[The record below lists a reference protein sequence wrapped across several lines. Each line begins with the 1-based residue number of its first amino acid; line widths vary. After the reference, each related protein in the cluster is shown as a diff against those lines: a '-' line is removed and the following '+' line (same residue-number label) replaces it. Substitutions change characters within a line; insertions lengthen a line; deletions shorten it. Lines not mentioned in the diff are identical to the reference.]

1 MGVVNTPCSGVGSRA
16 TAYRILTVAFLSCT
30 VSRIKQGT
38 QQETWKSPTLSPRLM
53 HDTVLDDKARG
64 APLWK
69 LDVSAPR
76 LVQLSMTI
84 VVYVVMHETKLPSVA
99 LSIQNGYISIAAA
112 CSNRLMRSRTYS
124 STVCTFSYA
133 SVSDVNKRSLDLD
146 TLVSVMHSYLFP
158 CSTLCSSWAQD
169 YNQAQ
174 HERNIL
180 HRVLHEPI
188 HPTPHSRQAMGRY

>member
-1 MGVVNTPCSGVGSRA
+1 
-16 TAYRILTVAFLSCT
+16 
-30 VSRIKQGT
+30 
-38 QQETWKSPTLSPRLM
+38 M

-64 APLWK
+64 AALWK

-76 LVQLSMTI
+76 LVQLSMTPMVF
-84 VVYVVMHETKLPSVA
+84 VVINETMLPSVA
-99 LSIQNGYISIAAA
+99 LSTQHGYTSIAAA

-124 STVCTFSYA
+124 STVCTFFYA

-158 CSTLCSSWAQD
+158 CSNLCSSWAQD

-174 HERNIL
+174 HEWNIL
-180 HRVLHEPI
+180 HRVLHVPI
-188 HPTPHSRQAMGRY
+188 HPTHHSRHAMGQY